1 MRLARLLA
9 VARKEIIQ
17 IRRDPRSLGMA
28 FVIPMLLLFL
38 YGYALTLDVD
48 RLKTVVY
55 DQDRTAV
62 SRDLLARYLE
72 SRYFTLV
79 RTARDLREVEGAL
92 DSGEAQ
98 IGLVVPRDFA
108 RDLER
113 GRPVALQALVDGSDA
128 NTATIALNYLEGI
141 TARYSTQVTA
151 ARLGVSLR
159 TPPLEARPRVWFN
172 PTLQS
177 KNYIVPGLI
186 AVIMMVIAALLTSLT
201 VAREWERGTM
211 EQLIATPIRTP
222 ELILGKLLPYVGIG
236 LIDVLLAITA
246 GTRFFGVPFR
256 GSLPLLLLLSLLFL
270 AGALSLGLLISIK
283 AKSQIIASQAAMV
296 VTFLPAF
303 LLSGFVFD
311 IANMPGW
318 LQAITHVVTARYFVT
333 ILKGIFL
340 KGVGLEVLWGEVA
353 FLLVFAVVVMAAAH
367 RGFRKSLE

>member
-1 MRLARLLA
+1 MRIARLAA

-28 FVIPMLLLFL
+28 FVIPMVLLFL

-48 RLKTVVY
+48 RLTTIVY
-55 DQDRTAV
+55 DQDRSAV
-62 SRDLLARYLE
+62 SREFLERFLA
-72 SRYFTLV
+72 SRYFTRV
-79 RTARDLREVEGAL
+79 GTAADHRTVEQAL
-92 DSGEAQ
+92 DAGRAQ
-98 IGLVVPRDFA
+98 VGLIIPRNFG
-108 RDLER
+108 RDQDL
-113 GRPVALQALVDGSDA
+113 GRPTVVQALVDGTDS

-141 TARYSTQVTA
+141 TARYSAQLAA
-151 ARLGVSLR
+151 ARVGGSLR
-159 TPPLEARPRVWFN
+159 ALPIEARPRVWFN
-172 PTLQS
+172 STLQS

-211 EQLIATPIRTP
+211 EQLIATPIRVP
-222 ELILGKLLPYVGIG
+222 ELILGKLLPYIGIG
-236 LIDVLLAITA
+236 FIDVVLAVGA
-246 GTRFFGVPFR
+246 GTLIFGVPFR
-256 GSLPLLLLLSLLFL
+256 GSLFLLLSLALLFL
-270 AGALSLGLLISIK
+270 VGALGLGLLISIR

-340 KGVGLEVLWGEVA
+340 KGVGLDVLWGEVA
-353 FLLVFAVVVMAAAH
+353 FLAVFALVVVTACH
-367 RGFRKSLE
+367 RAFRKQLE